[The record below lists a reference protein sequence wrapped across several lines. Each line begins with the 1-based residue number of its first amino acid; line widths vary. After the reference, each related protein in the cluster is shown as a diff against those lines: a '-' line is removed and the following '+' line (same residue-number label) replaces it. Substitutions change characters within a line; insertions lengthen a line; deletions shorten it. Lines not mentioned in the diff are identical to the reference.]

1 MAFLWIFATK
11 SDLNKLEQRIMK
23 TITELKDEVVELTS
37 QVVELRNGATALGAQ
52 VRKIGTETDRLN
64 EKIAALEKLIN
75 EGASTDALADALA
88 ALKEQVT
95 AVGVATIDAKTAADE
110 VDAKVPDDTNNG

>member
-1 MAFLWIFATK
+1 
-11 SDLNKLEQRIMK
+11 MK
-23 TITELKDEVVELTS
+23 TIKELTDEVIALTS
-37 QVVELRNGATALGAQ
+37 QVTDLRTAATALGAE

-64 EKIAALEKLIN
+64 DKIVALEKLIN
-75 EGASTDALADALA
+75 EGASTDELAAALA

-95 AVGVATIDAKTAADE
+95 AVRAATTDAKTAADE